1 MSAPI
6 TANPELDDVRR
17 RGLRRMRS
25 LAVALLLFAAVVYL
39 VTLDRDGFW
48 GYVNAGAEASMVG
61 AIADWFAVTA
71 LFKHPLG
78 LPIPHTAL
86 IPRRKED
93 LGRGLEEFVGENF
106 LQEGIIRE
114 RVAAATPSMR
124 LGRWLSSP
132 EHARRAV
139 DEAA

>member
-1 MSAPI
+1 MSLSMML
-6 TANPELDDVRR
+6 PESAADAERRVR
-17 RGLRRMRS
+17 LRRMRS

-39 VTLDRDGFW
+39 LTLDEGGFW

-86 IPRRKED
+86 IPKRKDE
-93 LGRGLEEFVGENF
+93 LGRGLEEFVAENF
-106 LQEGIIRE
+106 LHESIIRE
-114 RVAAATPSMR
+114 RLGAAEGS
-124 LGRWLSSP
+124 
-132 EHARRAV
+132 RRARGRASQPA
-139 DEAA
+139 EAP